1 MVKMKLSPQP
11 IFWCFT
17 LMAAFA
23 IEGFQQPRSP
33 RSPAIQDTSAET
45 RTEPASESQ
54 IHLITINGSI
64 NPVTVDFIMNAMES
78 ALEAGSQGLIIQLD
92 TPGGLMESMRDI
104 VKLEMEGELP
114 VIVYVAPSGARSAS
128 AGVFITLAA
137 HFAVMAPGTNM
148 GAAHPV
154 LMGGAPAQPGDTTNT
169 MMDKVTNDAVAYMQ
183 AIAEKRGR
191 NEEWARSS
199 VLESASIT
207 ATEALNKAVI
217 DTIADSLPALLAYL
231 DGKPVNLTS
240 GNRKMQTK
248 DCEVVEIP
256 MNFRYRIL
264 YKIADPNIA
273 YILLLLGIYGIFF
286 ELSNPGMIFPAVVGA
301 ICLILAFLALQ
312 MLPINYAGLAL
323 IILSIVLFIMEINIT
338 SYGLLSLGGIITLFL
353 GSLMLVESMDPIMRI
368 SWKVLVPAVL
378 FTAMFFLVAIGFGI
392 KAQRRGP
399 LTGRSGMVGQSG
411 ITQTELTPHGKVA
424 VQGEI
429 WNATSKVPISAKTP
443 VRITAMS
450 GMILTVEAEALEEK
464 T

>member
-1 MVKMKLSPQP
+1 MKNKKLSPRSM
-11 IFWCFT
+11 FWVFA
-17 LMAAFA
+17 LVIAFA
-23 IEGFQQPRSP
+23 SRGPHQLNTTW
-33 RSPAIQDTSAET
+33 PALTIVQDTFPEIQLEQQSL
-45 RTEPASESQ
+45 PK
-54 IHLITINGSI
+54 IHLIKINGSI
-64 NPVTVDFIMNAMES
+64 NPVTVDFIKNAMES
-78 ALEAGSQGLIIQLD
+78 ALETRSQGLIIELD

-104 VKLEMEGELP
+104 VKLEMEGKLP

-154 LMGGAPAQPGDTTNT
+154 IMGGNPAQSGDTSNT

-183 AIAEKRGR
+183 TIAEKRGR
-191 NEEWARSS
+191 NVDWARSS

-207 ATEALNKAVI
+207 ATEALDIAVI
-217 DTIADSLPALLAYL
+217 DTIADSLPALLEYL
-231 DGKPVNLTS
+231 DGKTVTLTD
-240 GNRKMQTK
+240 GDRKMQTK
-248 DCEVVEIP
+248 DCDIVEIP

-273 YILLLLGIYGIFF
+273 YILLMLGIYGIFF

-312 MLPINYAGLAL
+312 MLPINYVGLAL

-338 SYGLLSLGGIITLFL
+338 SYGLLSLGGIISLFL
-353 GSLMLVESMDPIMRI
+353 GSLMLVESVDPIMRI
-368 SWKVLVPAVL
+368 SLKVLIPAVL
-378 FTAMFFLVAIGFGI
+378 FTAMFFLMAIGFGI

-399 LTGRSGMVGQSG
+399 LTGRSGMVGQIG
-411 ITQTELTPHGKVA
+411 ITQTELNPHGKVA

-429 WNATSKVPISAKTP
+429 WNGYSKIPISSKTP
-443 VRITAMS
+443 VIITSMS
-450 GMILTVEAEALEEK
+450 GMTLTVEPDMSD
-464 T
+464 